1 MAHPLDLAYNWR
13 TPIIVSTVG
22 LVACVMLLAGQRTP
36 GWEPTIAVLVGC
48 WIVLVVVVWARTR
61 AYLEVDGASLTVRRF
76 HGKHVLT
83 GTDVVAVRRA
93 RTLTGPGYRL
103 TVTGGAGHLV
113 GVSLL
118 RDGSQTLLRWLV
130 THAPQATLDAGT
142 EAAIDRLRTQ
152 GLVD

>member
-22 LVACVMLLAGQRTP
+22 LFACVTLLVGQRTP
-36 GWEPTIAVLVGC
+36 GWEATIVVLVC
-48 WIVLVVVVWARTR
+48 WVALVLVVWARSR

-76 HGKHVLT
+76 GGKHLLT
-83 GTDVVAVRRA
+83 GPEVVAVRRA

-103 TVTGGAGHLV
+103 TVAGGSTHLV

-118 RDGSQTLLRWLV
+118 RDGTQTLLRWLV
-130 THAPQATLDAGT
+130 SQAPQAALDAGT
-142 EAAIDRLRTQ
+142 EAAIGRLRTQ